1 MHPTDRHRR
10 RTDTGPVAGFALL
23 ATIAIAVMAGTGR
36 VPDPW
41 TALLTASAVLLLPH
55 VSRTVRHHLPGLAVD
70 RRPVPEPVGDATALL
85 AALDW
90 ERHRTRAH
98 GTTSGIAVL
107 HVEAQAFAQLRARQA
122 RGLIDDVLAAV
133 VDDVR
138 GDDQVFRITA
148 SDREQL
154 VVVLPDTPTLG
165 VVTFST
171 RLVRLVEDRL
181 LAGGLDVRGELR
193 TETMSLTEDDE
204 AVTRLERRLQ
214 VLEDAEERLRLVDPS
229 EQPLASVS

>member
-1 MHPTDRHRR
+1 MQRSDRHRSR
-10 RTDTGPVAGFALL
+10 SDTGQFAGFALL

-36 VPDPW
+36 VPDRW

-55 VSRTVRHHLPGLAVD
+55 VSRTVRHHLPGLGVE
-70 RRPVPEPVGDATALL
+70 RRPVADPVGDATALL
-85 AALDW
+85 AALEW
-90 ERHRTRAH
+90 EHHRTRAH

-107 HVEAQAFAQLRARQA
+107 HVEAEAFARLRARRA

-181 LAGGLDVRGELR
+181 LAGGLDVRGQLR

-214 VLEDAEERLRLVDPS
+214 VLEDAEERLRLVEAP